1 MLKFLAKFIAKYF
14 LPISIGIV
22 IIAILIGVRFMII
35 RVEIDQLGVKT
46 VVWGINRGVVQKD
59 FKPGWHRYIRQI
71 DTWDL
76 YDGTVQTFNFT
87 REART
92 PDGKIVSREMPIRT
106 ADDYNVTVE
115 IVVKYQIK
123 RGKAHKI
130 REEIGP
136 GDRYKGFVES
146 DIREVTR
153 NILGKMTER
162 DLYDPDQKRRR
173 AEEAKQLLA
182 STLQSRHVNVIDF
195 LILDMRF
202 DPQLERK
209 IKNVKLAEL
218 DQVLNISK
226 ERAANQRGITQTID
240 ATTEALAE
248 KIQSDKSGQIV
259 ELNAGMVTKVT
270 EILADANKF
279 LIEKKAEGD
288 LYKEEKRA
296 AGELLI
302 ARAKAEGERLRRKAM
317 TGAGGDLI
325 VALEAARNINMGDVV
340 VSTQDIDL
348 LDVEKMTDKFGGATH
363 EEEELQTE
371 KDMEGVILRKKSERD
386 EFFRSPRKM
395 PEDLK
400 LPEELESKFK
410 DDKPETPE
418 EFERELKEGK
428 SVVPE
433 GLQKKIDEEWKSLT
447 EEYPVS
453 Q

>member
-1 MLKFLAKFIAKYF
+1 MLKFLAKFFATYF
-14 LPISIGIV
+14 IPITVGLA
-22 IIAILIGVRFMII
+22 IIIIFIGVKFMLI
-35 RVEIDQLGVKT
+35 RVDIDQTGVKT
-46 VVWGINRGVVQKD
+46 VVWGVKRGVVQKD
-59 FKPGWHRYIRQI
+59 FKPGWHRYIRRLE
-71 DTWDL
+71 TWDL
-76 YDGTVQTFNFT
+76 YDATVQTINFT

-92 PDGKIVSREMPIRT
+92 PDGKIESRELPIRT

-115 IVVKYQIK
+115 IIVKFQIH

-136 GDRYKGFVES
+136 GNRYIGFIAS
-146 DIREVTR
+146 DIREVSR
-153 NILGKMTER
+153 NILGKMTEK

-173 AEEAKQLLA
+173 AEEAKQLLSIA
-182 STLQSRHVNVIDF
+182 FKSRHINIIDF

-202 DPQLERK
+202 DTQLERK

-226 ERAANQRGITQTID
+226 ERAVNQRGITQTID

-248 KIQSDKSGQIV
+248 KIQSDKDGKIV
-259 ELNAGMVTKVT
+259 ALNAEMITKVT
-270 EILADANKF
+270 EIVADANKF

-288 LYKEEKRA
+288 LYKEERRA

-325 VALEAARNINMGDVV
+325 VALEAARNINLADVV
-340 VSTQDIDL
+340 LSTQDVDL
-348 LDVEKMTDKFGGATH
+348 LDIEKMINKLGGTVVEKRWGLKEK
-363 EEEELQTE
+363 EEV
-371 KDMEGVILRKKSERD
+371 KLRKKSERE
-386 EFFRSPRKM
+386 EFFRLPKKM
-395 PEDLK
+395 PEGLK
-400 LPEELESKFK
+400 VPEELE
-410 DDKPETPE
+410 T
-418 EFERELKEGK
+418 ELKETK
-428 SVVPE
+428 PVVPE
-433 GLQKKIDEEWKSLT
+433 ELQEKIDDEWKSLT